1 MRRLFPARV
10 LRRRRVLWIAGAL
23 AALYFISALPG
34 GGSHLQAPPPSWL
47 QPQIAP
53 EDAVAS
59 AARFLNE
66 NEQMVAGEPWRFLQ
80 DDPAA
85 ARFINDV
92 LRRTDATR
100 DDAQAQAQATLQY
113 LQARGFTSAEYLILY
128 PGAARSLDESGDLLL
143 GVHPRTGRV
152 QRARGLAVPAATLQD
167 VDGFVL
173 QHFGPGYQRSTPSDL
188 SEDEQWIEY
197 AHEDFSPD
205 ASERIE
211 VAVADGAILSFS
223 RRLHFHDA
231 RYDAG
236 DAEGERQ
243 SRALF
248 AVDVAFTLTAPAVA
262 LGLLFL
268 YRRRISRAQVLTGL
282 IIALL
287 IGASQWLTR
296 WLCYNYWIDPQAT
309 LELWLD
315 CAHVLAAGLVAMFA
329 FRTRTLGGFFV
340 RVLRRAPLAAL
351 SGLALFCI
359 AWVALDLFYWIA
371 HQAGAWMGDH
381 SFEEA
386 VRSANPWRAGAFL
399 LVFPI
404 APALGEELVYRRL
417 LGGELIRRGAPA
429 LLVIALTSFFW
440 GIAHLGYMAAPWYL
454 YLLDFMLFTG
464 PLYYFAYRKFGLGT
478 CIALHY
484 INNLIVM
491 TTVFLD

>member
-1 MRRLFPARV
+1 MRRLFPPRV
-10 LRRRRVLWIAGAL
+10 MRRRRALWIVGGL
-23 AALYFISALPG
+23 AALYFVAALPR
-34 GGSHLQAPPPSWL
+34 GGSHLQTPPPDWL
-47 QPQIAP
+47 QPQISP
-53 EDAVAS
+53 EAAVEH
-59 AARFLNE
+59 AAYFLSE
-66 NEQMVAGEPWRFLQ
+66 REQTVTGEPWRFLQ

-85 ARFINDV
+85 ARFITDV
-92 LRRTDATR
+92 LRRIESSG
-100 DDAQAQAQATLQY
+100 DDARARTTLQY
-113 LQARGFTSAEYLILY
+113 LKARGFTSAEYLILY
-128 PGAARSLDESGDLLL
+128 PGAARSLGESADLLV

-152 QRARGLAVPAATLQD
+152 ERARGLALPAATLQA
-167 VDGFVL
+167 VDAFVL
-173 QHFGPGYQRSTPSDL
+173 ENFGPGYQRSTPSDL

-197 AHEDFSPD
+197 SHEDYSPD

-223 RRLHFHDA
+223 RRLHFHDP
-231 RYDAG
+231 RYDVADVG
-236 DAEGERQ
+236 GERS

-248 AVDVAFTLTAPAVA
+248 TVDVAFTVAAPAIA
-262 LGLLFL
+262 LGLLVL
-268 YRRRISRAQVLTGL
+268 YRRRVGRAQVLAGL

-296 WLCYNYWIDPQAT
+296 WLCYNYWIDPQAK

-315 CAHVLAAGLVAMFA
+315 CAHLVAAGVVAMFA
-329 FRTRTLGGFFV
+329 FRARTLGDFFAFA
-340 RVLRRAPLAAL
+340 LRRTPLAAL
-351 SGLALFCI
+351 SGLALFCC

-386 VRSANPWRAGAFL
+386 VRSAHPWRAGVFL

-417 LGGELIRRGAPA
+417 LVGELARRGAPA
-429 LLVIALTSFFW
+429 LLIMTLASFFW

-464 PLYYFAYRKFGLGT
+464 PLYYFAYRKLGLGT

-491 TTVFLD
+491 ATVFLD